1 MITLGGNEPVMQDDG
16 HVFHHLSMTND
27 LIDDRCREPK
37 RIENS
42 EQRKEKR
49 KQSIGKRRN
58 DIGRRAQS
66 QEHLLE
72 QGTEQR

>member
-42 EQRKEKR
+42 EQRRE
-49 KQSIGKRRN
+49 N
-58 DIGRRAQS
+58 S
-66 QEHLLE
+66 Q
-72 QGTEQR
+72 